1 MESRNFARHSIRLNL
16 QNEQHSRIHK
26 VLISLDRNIH
36 KSTNQFLINAV
47 DFYINSFERDE
58 IFEKAEDKKRTEYV
72 TVEDLVKIRKEMENS
87 LKDEIIRLLGSA
99 LISVPIVR
107 AQENAKGTVEIKYE
121 EEKDPVVSEL
131 AGRWG

>member
-58 IFEKAEDKKRTEYV
+58 IFEKAEDKKGPEYV
-72 TVEDLVKIRKEMENS
+72 TVEDLVKIRKEMENG

>member
-58 IFEKAEDKKRTEYV
+58 IFEKAEDKKGPEYV

-99 LISVPIVR
+99 LISIPIVR

>member
-1 MESRNFARHSIRLNL
+1 MESRNFVRHSIRLNL

-36 KSTNQFLINAV
+36 KSANQFLINAV
-47 DFYINSFERDE
+47 DFYINSFENDE
-58 IFEKAEDKKRTEYV
+58 IFGKAENRKESGYV
-72 TVEDLVKIRKEMENS
+72 TVEDLTEIRREMENG
-87 LKDEIIRLLGSA
+87 LKDEIIRLLGSV
-99 LISVPIVR
+99 LLSVPITRV
-107 AQENAKGTVEIKYE
+107 QEIGKENIEIKCE

>member
-99 LISVPIVR
+99 LISIPIVR

-121 EEKDPVVSEL
+121 EEKDPVVLEL

>member
-1 MESRNFARHSIRLNL
+1 MENRNFARHSIRLNL

-58 IFEKAEDKKRTEYV
+58 IFEKAEDKKGPGYV
-72 TVEDLVKIRKEMENS
+72 TVEDLVRIRKEMENG

-107 AQENAKGTVEIKYE
+107 AQENGKETLEVKHE

>member
-72 TVEDLVKIRKEMENS
+72 TVEDLVKIRKEMENG